1 MYKRIIL
8 YIARAMSKINQI
20 FADTS
25 STVHVVVVTT
35 RMVMSFR
42 GRCISNYKSTSHV
55 ESFGLWLFKFKVISN
70 K

>member
-25 STVHVVVVTT
+25 STVHVVVVTYNWNGN
-35 RMVMSFR
+35 VF
-42 GRCISNYKSTSHV
+42 
-55 ESFGLWLFKFKVISN
+55 
-70 K
+70 

>member
-35 RMVMSFR
+35 GMVMSFR
-42 GRCISNYKSTSHV
+42 GGCIRIYKSTSHV
-55 ESFGLWLFKFKVISN
+55 DSFGL
-70 K
+70 

>member
-35 RMVMSFR
+35 RMVMFLR

-55 ESFGLWLFKFKVISN
+55 ESFGL
-70 K
+70 

>member
-55 ESFGLWLFKFKVISN
+55 ESIGL
-70 K
+70 

>member
-35 RMVMSFR
+35 GMVMSFR
-42 GRCISNYKSTSHV
+42 GRCISYYKSTSHV
-55 ESFGLWLFKFKVISN
+55 ERFGL
-70 K
+70 

>member
-42 GRCISNYKSTSHV
+42 GRCISNYKSTWHV
-55 ESFGLWLFKFKVISN
+55 ESFGL
-70 K
+70 

>member
-1 MYKRIIL
+1 MMYKRIIL

-35 RMVMSFR
+35 GMVMSFR
-42 GRCISNYKSTSHV
+42 GDA
-55 ESFGLWLFKFKVISN
+55 
-70 K
+70 